1 MRRITLLSLLVSIA
15 CLTPPGLRA
24 QQTSPSPATP
34 RTPPRDVTPAP
45 ARAVASATIHGVIT
59 AADSGRPLRRAHV
72 AAQLV
77 DRTGRTG
84 AAMPRMGE
92 RSVLTD
98 DQGRFVLTDLIGGF
112 WRITAS
118 KAGYLTLQVGQRRA
132 FEATPPL
139 TLTGNQVVEVSLAL
153 RRAGAINGRVYDE
166 YGDPVAGAR
175 IQLLRPRMVR
185 QQRQLQ
191 PVGEGDFSDD
201 TGAFRLHGLAPGEY
215 YVTAALRVAPLDS
228 VVQTTYA
235 PSYYPGSG
243 NFSEARRIFVG
254 AGADVHIDFP
264 VRPVRT
270 VRVTGFV
277 QDSSGAPASAV
288 LNLMSE
294 ATELGDSLGIGTA
307 TREDGSFLVAD
318 VPPGAYTLYASLRSG
333 GLDGEVAA
341 VPLTVYEEDVSGV
354 TISLAKPATMRV
366 TLTPD
371 RGIVRA
377 LPTSVDLVARSTRA
391 GTETRHGVAGGV
403 SALAMTVPP
412 GPFRIDPEIP
422 VGWALKAIMVGNVD
436 LTDVPI
442 DLKGQQDVPV
452 RLVLTDR
459 VTTISGTV
467 TLDRSDR
474 IITVVVFPE
483 DSSRWDHSSR
493 FTRTA
498 PVDAKGSFRVDGLP
512 GGVRYLAV
520 AVDRLEE
527 GEGHDPEFLVRMRD
541 HAISFPLADGEERAL
556 GLAVTER

>member
-1 MRRITLLSLLVSIA
+1 MPRIALLPLLVSIA
-15 CLTPPGLRA
+15 CLTPLGLRA
-24 QQTSPSPATP
+24 QQTFPAPATP
-34 RTPPRDVTPAP
+34 RTPPRDVAP
-45 ARAVASATIHGVIT
+45 EPVRAVASATIHGVIT
-59 AADSGRPLRRAHV
+59 AADTGRPLRRVNV

-77 DRTGRTG
+77 DRTGRAG
-84 AAMPRMGE
+84 PVMPRLGE

-112 WRITAS
+112 WRITAA
-118 KAGYLTLQVGQRRA
+118 KAGFLTQQFGQRRA
-132 FEATPPL
+132 FETTPPVML
-139 TLTGNQVVEVSLAL
+139 AGGRVLDVSIAL
-153 RRAGAINGRVYDE
+153 SRAGAINGRVYDE

-175 IQLLRPRMVR
+175 IHLLRPRMVR

-191 PVGEGDFSDD
+191 PVGEGDVSDD

-235 PSYYPGSG
+235 PTYYPGSG
-243 NFSEARRIFVG
+243 TFSDARRIFVG

-270 VRVTGFV
+270 SRVTGFV
-277 QDSSGAPASAV
+277 QDSSGAPASAL

-294 ATELGDSLGIGTA
+294 AIEPGDSLGIGTA

-318 VPPGAYTLYASLRSG
+318 VPPGVYTLYASLRLG

-341 VPLTVYEEDVSGV
+341 VPLTVYEEDLTGV
-354 TISLAKPATMRV
+354 TISLAKPGTMRV

-371 RGIVRA
+371 TGVTRA
-377 LPTSVDLVARSTRA
+377 LPTSVDLVARSMRA
-391 GTETRHGVAGGV
+391 GTETRHGVAGRV

-422 VGWALKAIMVGNVD
+422 VGWALKAVMVGNVD
-436 LTDVPI
+436 LIDLPI
-442 DLKGQQDVPV
+442 DLKGQHDVPV

-459 VTTISGTV
+459 VATISGNV
-467 TLDRSDR
+467 TLDRPDR
-474 IITVVVFPE
+474 VVTVVVFPE
-483 DSSRWDHSSR
+483 DSARWSSASR
-493 FTRTA
+493 FTRSS
-498 PVDAKGSFRVDGLP
+498 PVDAKGAFRIAGVP

-527 GEGHDPEFLVRMRD
+527 GEGDDPEFFARMRD
-541 HAISFPLADGEERAL
+541 HAISFPLAEGEQRVL

>member
-1 MRRITLLSLLVSIA
+1 MPRLALLALLALMAS
-15 CLTPPGLRA
+15 LTPPDLRA
-24 QQTSPSPATP
+24 HQASPPPGPS
-34 RTPPRDVTPAP
+34 RTPPRDVAPAP
-45 ARAVASATIHGVIT
+45 ARVVGSGTIQGVIT
-59 AADSGRPLRRAHV
+59 GADTGRPLRRVNV
-72 AAQLV
+72 AAQLF
-77 DRTGRTG
+77 DPTGRTG
-84 AAMPRMGE
+84 LAMPRGGE

-98 DQGRFVLTDLIGGF
+98 DQGRFVFTDLVGGF

-118 KAGYLTLQVGQRRA
+118 KPGYLTQQFGQRRA
-132 FEATPPL
+132 FETTPPVRL
-139 TLTGNQVVEVSLAL
+139 EGTQVLDVSFAL
-153 RRAGAINGRVYDE
+153 SRAGAINGRVYDE
-166 YGDPVAGAR
+166 HGDPVAGAR

-185 QQRQLQ
+185 GQRQLQ
-191 PVGEGDFSDD
+191 SVGEGDFSDD
-201 TGAFRLHGLAPGEY
+201 TGAFRLYGLAPGEY

-235 PSYYPGSG
+235 PTYYPGTGS
-243 NFSEARRIFVG
+243 FADARRIFVG

-270 VRVTGFV
+270 ARVTGFV
-277 QDSSGAPASAV
+277 QDSSGAPASAL

-318 VPPGAYTLYASLRSG
+318 VPPGAYTLYASLRLG

-371 RGIVRA
+371 AGVTRA

-391 GTETRHGVAGGV
+391 GTETRHGVAGRV
-403 SALAMTVPP
+403 SSLAITVPP

-422 VGWALKAIMVGNVD
+422 VGWALKAVMVGNVD

-442 DLKGQQDVPV
+442 DLKGQQDVSV
-452 RLVLTDR
+452 RLVLTDK
-459 VTTISGTV
+459 VTMINGTV

-474 IITVVVFPE
+474 VVGVVVFPE
-483 DSSRWDHSSR
+483 DSARWGNSSR
-493 FTRTA
+493 FTQSSR
-498 PVDAKGSFRVDGLP
+498 VDAKGTFRIAGLP
-512 GGVRYLAV
+512 GGIRYLAV
-520 AVDRLEE
+520 AIDRLEE
-527 GEGHDPEFLVRMRD
+527 GEGDDPEFLAKIRD
-541 HAISFPLADGEERAL
+541 HAISFSLAEGEQRVL